1 MLDYTGIKCPVC
13 QVPFGKD
20 DDIVVCPQCGAPYH
34 RACYEKEGKCIFDDL
49 HAQGKDWQPP
59 AAPKVEPSAEIKD
72 QECPVCGTLNGHSA
86 RFCSSCGA
94 SLQGGPQPNRDQAPP
109 FYGAAQGQPYSGAM
123 PFVLDPMGG
132 VSPAEELA
140 PGVTFGD
147 ASKLV
152 KQSTGYYMPVFRYMK
167 HTGKNKFS
175 FCAFLFSGPWML
187 YRKQYKLGA
196 LFTVLVFGL
205 FLGYQFLA
213 AYVSIPALLAAVEA
227 LSLDP
232 STVLDYTS
240 PEFSLVVQYLAQN
253 PSLYLQTI
261 LPLGCLLLALVIMI
275 IAGVKGNKW
284 YMGHCIRT
292 AQAVKGDKSLQD
304 PNKALDQKGGVNVP
318 IAVCMFVCYL
328 LIVNLVPAFL

>member
-94 SLQGGPQPNRDQAPP
+94 SLRGGPQPNRDQAPP
-109 FYGAAQGQPYSGAM
+109 FYGAAQGQPYGGAM

-175 FCAFLFSGPWML
+175 FCASCSPAPGCSTGNSTSWVPCSPCWCSGCFWGTSSWRP
-187 YRKQYKLGA
+187 
-196 LFTVLVFGL
+196 TC
-205 FLGYQFLA
+205 
-213 AYVSIPALLAAVEA
+213 
-227 LSLDP
+227 P
-232 STVLDYTS
+232 S
-240 PEFSLVVQYLAQN
+240 P
-253 PSLYLQTI
+253 PCWRRWR
-261 LPLGCLLLALVIMI
+261 P
-275 IAGVKGNKW
+275 
-284 YMGHCIRT
+284 
-292 AQAVKGDKSLQD
+292 
-304 PNKALDQKGGVNVP
+304 
-318 IAVCMFVCYL
+318 
-328 LIVNLVPAFL
+328 